1 MEQMMKFLCI
11 ISNMQIENTGD
22 KHHIVHKK
30 KKNELIQIFSSYMNG
45 QYSNVSKKV

>member
-30 KKNELIQIFSSYMNG
+30 KKKMN
-45 QYSNVSKKV
+45 